1 MLISALTDRPTR
13 AEGAL
18 ESDRTLADPGFFDGL
33 ILGSILLG
41 GAFISVYVGFFL
53 VPAFWIVLLC
63 GWPLII
69 VTLVSFELWKR
80 YSRSEVMRGK
90 GLPFMTPRTTK
101 SCPYCGTWV
110 HVEATVCPGCGI
122 RLLPTYRTDTPPPRF
137 CLVCGTMLEGAM
149 RYGRGWCP
157 RCEEYR

>member
-1 MLISALTDRPTR
+1 MGLRAGPYPPLDPSLRFRSNVRATEDPYTMLISALTDRPTR

-101 SCPYCGTWV
+101 SCPYCGTW
-110 HVEATVCPGCGI
+110 T
-122 RLLPTYRTDTPPPRF
+122 LPRRGF
-137 CLVCGTMLEGAM
+137 AWFA
-149 RYGRGWCP
+149 GRCSKA
-157 RCEEYR
+157 R